1 MSNLQEVFI
10 RIRENRKEQKKLKD
24 AYRDALN
31 NSPQYK
37 EISEELK
44 DLKVKKQQIEGD
56 LKAQFSSEFTRLDD
70 MKIDLDSDLDMLS
83 DIALSTLMKGET
95 VKVKDEFDVEYDPFF
110 SVKFKKAS

>member
-10 RIRENRKEQKKLKD
+10 RIRENRKEQKKMKD

-31 NSPQYK
+31 NSASYK
-37 EISEELK
+37 AISEEYK
-44 DLKVKKQQIEGD
+44 DLKTKKQQIEGD
-56 LKAQFSSEFTRLDD
+56 IKSQFSADFTKLDD

-83 DIALSTLMKGET
+83 DMALTTLMKGET

-110 SVKFKKAS
+110 SVKFKKAA

>member
-10 RIRENRKEQKKLKD
+10 RIRENKKEQKKLKD

-31 NSPQYK
+31 NSPQFK
-37 EISEELK
+37 AVNDELK
-44 DLKVKKQQIEGD
+44 ELKTKKQQIESD
-56 LKAQFSSEFTRLDD
+56 IKSQFSSEFTRLGD

-83 DIALSTLMKGET
+83 DIALTSLMKGET

-110 SVKFKKAS
+110 SVKFKKTA